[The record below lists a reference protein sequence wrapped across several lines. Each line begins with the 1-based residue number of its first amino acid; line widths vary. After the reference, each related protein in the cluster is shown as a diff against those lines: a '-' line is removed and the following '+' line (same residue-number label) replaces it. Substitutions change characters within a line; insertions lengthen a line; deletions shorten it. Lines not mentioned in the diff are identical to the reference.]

1 MQLASEEE
9 MMVED
14 DMFLIN
20 AYAAVLVFG
29 NKDALSKGAGITAD
43 GEGTV
48 RYTCTLADVTATTY
62 MYIKAAIIV
71 IVH

>member
-20 AYAAVLVFG
+20 AHAAVLVFG
-29 NKDALSKGAGITAD
+29 NKRCI
-43 GEGTV
+43 E
-48 RYTCTLADVTATTY
+48 
-62 MYIKAAIIV
+62 
-71 IVH
+71 